1 MLGDV
6 IKDIRAAEQ
15 KAEEIKQ
22 QAQAEARRIIRE
34 AEIRAAEIVEKSVAA
49 AEAEGRQQLAAV
61 ETDSDS
67 ITASIR
73 ERTAAE
79 IEQLVAAARDKQEA
93 AITMVM
99 ERIVKYYE
107 HSKNE

>member
-1 MLGDV
+1 LLGEV
-6 IKDIRAAEQ
+6 IKEIRAAEQ

-22 QAQAEARRIIRE
+22 HAQAEARRIIRE
-34 AEIRAAEIVEKSVAA
+34 AELRAAEIVEKSVAE

-61 ETDSDS
+61 EAESDTL
-67 ITASIR
+67 TAPIR

-79 IEQLVAAARDKQEA
+79 IELLVAAARDKQED

-99 ERIVKYYE
+99 ERIVKSYE
-107 HSKNE
+107 HS